1 MLTWDNHGESLMI
14 RFQESPDDV
23 ENLENKIKE
32 QIQLTRALA
41 NFCVEGAAP
50 IDAAELENQRRQ
62 ISKSI
67 KAMESQFTKLIEKWR
82 ESIQDLKAKADFDSD
97 LHGDLISKF
106 IEVAV
111 PSEMQSVWR
120 PKDFTGSLLIFF
132 VDGEIESS
140 SLIEKKKRPLVTE
153 ESNESSSSNASY
165 IDREKN
171 VEVRIEPKESFSILK
186 SPIDAKINIY
196 FNLPEPANVV
206 VKIFNEAEE
215 LVKKI
220 ERDYDEPGEY
230 AVLWDGHS
238 DDDVA
243 LPKGTY
249 YCQLQIGSS
258 LSELKTIDLS
268 WSDFKISFD
277 ISAIFPS
284 FILRKKI

>member
-1 MLTWDNHGESLMI
+1 MI
-14 RFQESPDDV
+14 RFQESPDEV
-23 ENLENKIKE
+23 ETLENKIKE

-41 NFCVEGAAP
+41 NFCVEGATT
-50 IDAAELENQRRQ
+50 IDATELENQRRQ

-111 PSEMQSVWR
+111 PSEMQSVWQ

-171 VEVRIEPKESFSILK
+171 VDVRIEPKESFSIIK

-230 AVLWDGHS
+230 SVLWDGHS
-238 DDDVA
+238 DDGVA

-268 WSDFKISFD
+268 
-277 ISAIFPS
+277 
-284 FILRKKI
+284 